1 MRIRFNNAFSLGCGA
16 LALISLN
23 VSRDRGGQRGVARS
37 AGCITQAQVD
47 KAVVSLSQQYDEA
60 QLAQNTLR
68 ESAKVS
74 SECRQMVVTAV
85 MKAMD
90 KPNLDISRHQ
100 AEANLW
106 REGARLLGDLKAT
119 ESLDLLLSH
128 ITMTDGGWSSTMTH
142 QPALG
147 GIIRMGPL
155 AIPKLASLLRN
166 NDSDTRHYASYCIAS
181 IGGLSARQ
189 ALQNALPAESDVC
202 VKRFML
208 ISIKRIDI
216 KHGGVKRDHGE
227 WAKAFLCIS

>member
-1 MRIRFNNAFSLGCGA
+1 MRTRLNYAFSLGCIG
-16 LALISLN
+16 LALISPN
-23 VSRDRGGQRGVARS
+23 VSRDRGGQRGFPRPAE
-37 AGCITQAQVD
+37 CITQADID

-60 QLAQNTLR
+60 QLGQNTLR
-68 ESAKVS
+68 KSAGLS
-74 SECRQMVVTAV
+74 LECRQRVVLAV
-85 MKAMD
+85 TKAMD

-128 ITMTDGGWSSTMTH
+128 ITMTDGGWRSTMIH
-142 QPALG
+142 QPALE

-155 AIPKLASLLRN
+155 AIPKLEGLLRN
-166 NDSDTRHYASYCIAS
+166 NDWETRHYSSYCIAS

-189 ALQNALPAESDVC
+189 ALQNAVPAESNAC

-208 ISIKRIDI
+208 ISIKRIDV
-216 KHGGVKRDHGE
+216 KHGGVKPDHGE
-227 WAKAFLCIS
+227 WARAFLCMS

>member
-1 MRIRFNNAFSLGCGA
+1 MRIPLNKALSLGCIG
-16 LALISLN
+16 LALLSLN
-23 VSRDRGGQRGVARS
+23 ISRDHSGQKGLRTLAE
-37 AGCITQAQVD
+37 CITQADID

-60 QLAQNTLR
+60 QSAQNTLR
-68 ESAKVS
+68 KSSRVS
-74 SECRQMVVTAV
+74 SECRQRIVTAV

-90 KPNLDISRHQ
+90 KPNLDISRVQ

-142 QPALG
+142 QPALE

-155 AIPKLASLLRN
+155 AIPKLEGLLRN
-166 NDSDTRHYASYCIAS
+166 NDWETRHYASYCIAS

-189 ALQNALPAESDVC
+189 ALQNAVPAESNAC

-208 ISIKRIDI
+208 VSIKRIDI
-216 KHGGVKRDHGE
+216 KHGGVKPDHGE
-227 WAKAFLCIS
+227 WARA